1 MESETVIPPTFFVFL
16 LQLLLESKKMLAS
29 TRIRRSMNS
38 ASNSSLSI
46 EDVRREINIRISQLK
61 PQSWCQSSKN
71 ACVPGP
77 PGEKGSRGSRGRR
90 GRPGDKGKKG
100 SQGIMGPSGR
110 HGKQGIIGSP
120 GIKGEKGQKGKVFKE
135 KNFKINKFPIQPLI
149 EKFDLTCARLA
160 LSTLKKQN
168 RPPRI

>member
-1 MESETVIPPTFFVFL
+1 MESETVIPPTFFVLL
-16 LQLLLESKKMLAS
+16 LQLLLDSEIMLAS

-46 EDVRREINIRISQLK
+46 EDVRHEIIIRISQLK

-90 GRPGDKGKKG
+90 GKPGDKGKKG

-135 KNFKINKFPIQPLI
+135 KNFKIIK
-149 EKFDLTCARLA
+149 
-160 LSTLKKQN
+160 
-168 RPPRI
+168 